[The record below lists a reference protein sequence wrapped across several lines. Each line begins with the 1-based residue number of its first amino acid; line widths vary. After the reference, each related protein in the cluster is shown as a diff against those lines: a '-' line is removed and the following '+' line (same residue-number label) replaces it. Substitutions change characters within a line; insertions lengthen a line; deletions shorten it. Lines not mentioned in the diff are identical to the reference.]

1 MLRISRHALLILLL
15 GILLLPQL
23 AAAAPQAAPANPST
37 SGNDTMLVRLKNG
50 LTVYI
55 IRDSRF
61 PLVCTRLFVG
71 TGSANETAEQA
82 GISHVLEHMVFK
94 GTEKRPK
101 GQVARDVESL
111 GGYLNAA
118 TSFDKTWF
126 ITDMPAKH
134 WKTGMDVVKDMAFHP
149 SLDPAELEAE
159 KDVIVSE
166 LKGGDDTPTRRLFE
180 DLQVAGLAHTVYGRP
195 IIGFEKTIRAVTAD
209 DLRAY
214 IRTWYQP
221 QNMMLL
227 VAGDIDPKAVLAH
240 AEELFGD
247 LKNDTILP
255 EPAPVQLEGA
265 AGGPRV
271 EVTYGPWNKV
281 YLGIALPAPA
291 LGDQRSIDLDVLAY
305 ALGGD
310 GTSQFYRKYRYEKQL
325 VDSISVGNMSL
336 NRAGRFYMV
345 AQLDA
350 DKVEPFWQE
359 FTRDLAAL
367 DAGKITPDVIERARF
382 NYEDGMDR
390 ASETLDGL
398 TSWKAT
404 VQFELGGP
412 QGEANVRHA
421 LAAVDSARLRQA
433 QDLWLRPD
441 QVRVRVLAP
450 EKAKLPDLD
459 AILQHN
465 WPAPAVE
472 RQKAAAAAEKVG
484 KREIVDLG
492 QGRTVIL
499 QPDRT
504 IPYVS
509 LEILRPGGNALLKPA
524 DQGLAQLTAATLTD
538 GCGTRDLDAME
549 RFVAE
554 RAASLSASAGVQS
567 FTVSLTG
574 PARFNA
580 DYFALLGDLLH
591 KPTFAEK
598 DVRRQ
603 ADTLKAALVRRQDNP
618 MSFMGSKINGFL
630 FPGGQ
635 PYGFDGLGTTEN
647 QDRFGPGDVQAFWK
661 QQNAQ
666 PWILSVAGDFD
677 REKVLAFA
685 RSLPVPTAPA
695 VDVPQPTWGAD
706 KRLPLSLPGRQQAH
720 LLLAFHAVPLDHP
733 DAPALM
739 LLESVLSGQSGLL
752 FNKLR
757 DEQGLGY
764 TVTAFYRSL
773 PEAGFMAFYIGTTPR
788 NLDVARQGFSGII
801 KDIKTD
807 LLPAE
812 LLAKGLN
819 RMEGS
824 YYRGRQSLG
833 ARADEAAS
841 ERLLGQ
847 PQDFQKRL
855 LEKAAKV
862 TPEQLREVAR
872 KYLLVDKM
880 YEVTLLP

>member
-336 NRAGRFYMV
+336 NRAGLFYMV

-459 AILQHN
+459 AILQRN

-580 DYFALLGDLLH
+580 DYFALLGDLLR

-635 PYGFDGLGTTEN
+635 PYGFDGLGTAEN

>member
-61 PLVCTRLFVG
+61 PLVCTRLYVG

-118 TSFDKTWF
+118 TSFDKTWY

-247 LKNDTILP
+247 LKNDAILP
-255 EPAPVQLEGA
+255 EPAPVRLEGA

-271 EVTYGPWNKV
+271 EVTRGPWNKV

-336 NRAGRFYMV
+336 DRAGLFYMV

-450 EKAKLPDLD
+450 EKAQLPDLD
-459 AILQHN
+459 AILQRN
-465 WPAPAVE
+465 WPAPAAE

-635 PYGFDGLGTTEN
+635 PYGFDGLGTAEN

-685 RSLPVPTAPA
+685 RSLPVPTASA
-695 VDVPQPTWGAD
+695 VDVAQPSWGAD

-773 PEAGFMAFYIGTTPR
+773 PKAGFMAFYIGTTPR

-807 LLPAE
+807 LLPAD

-862 TPEQLREVAR
+862 TPEQLRGVAR
-872 KYLLVDKM
+872 KYLLVDNM

>member
-1 MLRISRHALLILLL
+1 
-15 GILLLPQL
+15 
-23 AAAAPQAAPANPST
+23 
-37 SGNDTMLVRLKNG
+37 MLVRLKNG

-61 PLVCTRLFVG
+61 PLVCTRLYVG

-101 GQVARDVESL
+101 GQVAQDVESL

-118 TSFDKTWF
+118 TSFDKTWY

-149 SLDPAELEAE
+149 ALDPAELEAE

-247 LKNDTILP
+247 LKNDAALP

-336 NRAGRFYMV
+336 DRAGLFYMV

-359 FTRDLAAL
+359 FTRDLATL
-367 DAGKITPDVIERARF
+367 DAGKIAPDVIERARF

-390 ASETLDGL
+390 AGETLDGL

-450 EKAKLPDLD
+450 EKAQLPDLD
-459 AILQHN
+459 AILQRN

-472 RQKAAAAAEKVG
+472 RQKAAAAEEKVG

-618 MSFMGSKINGFL
+618 MSFMGSKVNGFL

-635 PYGFDGLGTTEN
+635 PYGFDGLGTAEN
-647 QDRFGPGDVQAFWK
+647 QDRFGPKDVQAFWK

-685 RSLPVPTAPA
+685 RSLPVPTASA
-695 VDVPQPTWGAD
+695 VDVPQPAWGAD

-847 PQDFQKRL
+847 PQDFQKHL

-862 TPEQLREVAR
+862 TPEQLRDVAR
-872 KYLLVDKM
+872 KYLLVDNM

>member
-15 GILLLPQL
+15 GILLVPQL

-101 GQVARDVESL
+101 GQVPRDVESL

-336 NRAGRFYMV
+336 NRAGLFYMV

-359 FTRDLAAL
+359 FTRDLASL

-635 PYGFDGLGTTEN
+635 PYGFDGLGTAEN

>member
-166 LKGGDDTPTRRLFE
+166 LRGGDDTPTRRLFE

-336 NRAGRFYMV
+336 NRAGLFYMV

-459 AILQHN
+459 AILQRN

-524 DQGLAQLTAATLTD
+524 NQGLAQLTAATLTD

-635 PYGFDGLGTTEN
+635 PYGFDGLGTAEN

>member
-159 KDVIVSE
+159 KNVIVSE

-336 NRAGRFYMV
+336 NRAGLFYMV

-398 TSWKAT
+398 TSRKAT

-554 RAASLSASAGVQS
+554 RAASLSASADVQS

>member
-15 GILLLPQL
+15 GILLVPQL

-101 GQVARDVESL
+101 GQVPRDVESL

-166 LKGGDDTPTRRLFE
+166 RKGGDDTPTRRLFE

-336 NRAGRFYMV
+336 NRAGLFYMV

-635 PYGFDGLGTTEN
+635 PYGFDGLGTAEN

>member
-23 AAAAPQAAPANPST
+23 AAAASQAAPANPST

-118 TSFDKTWF
+118 TSFDKTWY

-195 IIGFEKTIRAVTAD
+195 IIGFEKTIRAVTVD

-271 EVTYGPWNKV
+271 EVTRGPWNKV

-336 NRAGRFYMV
+336 NRAGLFYMV

-450 EKAKLPDLD
+450 EKAQLPDLD
-459 AILQHN
+459 AILQRN

-472 RQKAAAAAEKVG
+472 RQKASAVAEKVG

-635 PYGFDGLGTTEN
+635 PYGFDGLGTAEN

-788 NLDVARQGFSGII
+788 NLDMARQGFSGII

-807 LLPAE
+807 LLPAD

-872 KYLLVDKM
+872 KYLLVDNM

>member
-159 KDVIVSE
+159 KNVIVSE

-336 NRAGRFYMV
+336 NRAGLFYMV

-398 TSWKAT
+398 TSRKAT
-404 VQFELGGP
+404 VQFELDGP

>member
-336 NRAGRFYMV
+336 NRAGLFYMV

-554 RAASLSASAGVQS
+554 RAASLSVSAGVQS

-635 PYGFDGLGTTEN
+635 PYGFDGLGTAEN

>member
-336 NRAGRFYMV
+336 NRAGLFYMV

-398 TSWKAT
+398 PSWKAT

-459 AILQHN
+459 AILQRN

-618 MSFMGSKINGFL
+618 MSFMGSKVNGFL

-635 PYGFDGLGTTEN
+635 PYGFDGLGTAEN

>member
-134 WKTGMDVVKDMAFHP
+134 WKTGMDVAKDMAFHP

-336 NRAGRFYMV
+336 NRAGLFYMV

-459 AILQHN
+459 AILQRN

-635 PYGFDGLGTTEN
+635 PYGFDGLGTAEN

>member
-336 NRAGRFYMV
+336 NRAGLFYMV

-459 AILQHN
+459 AILQRN

-567 FTVSLTG
+567 FTVSMTG
-574 PARFNA
+574 TARFNA

-635 PYGFDGLGTTEN
+635 PYGFDGLGTAEN

-788 NLDVARQGFSGII
+788 NLDVAGQGFSGII

>member
-336 NRAGRFYMV
+336 NRAGLFYMV

-635 PYGFDGLGTTEN
+635 PYGFDGLGTAEN

-807 LLPAE
+807 LLPVE

>member
-336 NRAGRFYMV
+336 NRAGLFYMV

-635 PYGFDGLGTTEN
+635 PYGFDGLGTAEN

-720 LLLAFHAVPLDHP
+720 LLLAFHTVPLDHP

-801 KDIKTD
+801 KDLKTD

>member
-23 AAAAPQAAPANPST
+23 AVAAPQAAPANPST

-71 TGSANETAEQA
+71 TGSTNETAEQA

-336 NRAGRFYMV
+336 NRAGLFYMV

-459 AILQHN
+459 AILQRN

-635 PYGFDGLGTTEN
+635 PYGFDGLGTAEN

>member
-305 ALGGD
+305 ALVGD
-310 GTSQFYRKYRYEKQL
+310 CTSQFYSKFSYEKQM

-336 NRAGRFYMV
+336 IRAGLFYMV

-635 PYGFDGLGTTEN
+635 PYGFDGLGTAEN

>member
-50 LTVYI
+50 LTVHI

-159 KDVIVSE
+159 KNVIVSE

-291 LGDQRSIDLDVLAY
+291 LSDQRSIDLDVLAY

-336 NRAGRFYMV
+336 NRAGLFYMV

-412 QGEANVRHA
+412 RGEANVRHA

>member
-336 NRAGRFYMV
+336 NRAGLLYMV

-635 PYGFDGLGTTEN
+635 PYGFDGLGTAEN

>member
-336 NRAGRFYMV
+336 NRAGLFYMV
-345 AQLDA
+345 AQLDV

-367 DAGKITPDVIERARF
+367 DAGKIAPDVIERARF

-635 PYGFDGLGTTEN
+635 PYGFDGLGTAEN

>member
-336 NRAGRFYMV
+336 NRAGLFYMV

-359 FTRDLAAL
+359 FTRDLATL

-459 AILQHN
+459 AILQRN

-635 PYGFDGLGTTEN
+635 PYGFDGLGTAEN

-695 VDVPQPTWGAD
+695 VDVSQPTWGAD

-739 LLESVLSGQSGLL
+739 LLESGLSGQSGLL

>member
-50 LTVYI
+50 LTVHI

-159 KDVIVSE
+159 KNVIVSE

-336 NRAGRFYMV
+336 NRAGLFYMV

-459 AILQHN
+459 AILQRN

>member
-61 PLVCTRLFVG
+61 PLVCTRLYVG

-118 TSFDKTWF
+118 TSFDKTWY

-166 LKGGDDTPTRRLFE
+166 LKGGDDTPPRRLFE

-247 LKNDTILP
+247 LKNDAILP
-255 EPAPVQLEGA
+255 EPAPVRLEGA

-271 EVTYGPWNKV
+271 EVTRGPWNKV

-336 NRAGRFYMV
+336 NRAGLFHMV

-450 EKAKLPDLD
+450 EKAQLPDLD
-459 AILQHN
+459 AILQRN
-465 WPAPAVE
+465 WPAPAAE

-635 PYGFDGLGTTEN
+635 PYGFDGLGTAEN

-685 RSLPVPTAPA
+685 RSLPVPTASA
-695 VDVPQPTWGAD
+695 VDVAQPSWGAD

-773 PEAGFMAFYIGTTPR
+773 PKAGFMAFYIGTTPR

-807 LLPAE
+807 LLPAD

-872 KYLLVDKM
+872 KYLLVDNM

>member
-15 GILLLPQL
+15 GILLVPQL

-101 GQVARDVESL
+101 GQVPRDVESL

-247 LKNDTILP
+247 LKNGTILP

-336 NRAGRFYMV
+336 NRAGLFYMV

-359 FTRDLAAL
+359 FTRDLASL

-635 PYGFDGLGTTEN
+635 PYGFDGLGTAEN

-752 FNKLR
+752 FNMLR

>member
-61 PLVCTRLFVG
+61 PLVCTRLYVG

-118 TSFDKTWF
+118 TSFDKTWY

-227 VAGDIDPKAVLAH
+227 VAGDIDPKAVLTH

-247 LKNDTILP
+247 LKNDAILP
-255 EPAPVQLEGA
+255 EPAPVRLEGA

-271 EVTYGPWNKV
+271 EVTRGPWNKV

-336 NRAGRFYMV
+336 NRAGLFYMV

-450 EKAKLPDLD
+450 EKAQLPDLD
-459 AILQHN
+459 AILQRN
-465 WPAPAVE
+465 WPAPAAE

-635 PYGFDGLGTTEN
+635 PYGFDGLGTAEN

-685 RSLPVPTAPA
+685 RSLPVPTASA
-695 VDVPQPTWGAD
+695 VDVVQPSWGAD
-706 KRLPLSLPGRQQAH
+706 KRLPLFLPGRQQAH

-773 PEAGFMAFYIGTTPR
+773 PKAGFMAFYIGTMPR

-807 LLPAE
+807 LLPAD

-872 KYLLVDKM
+872 KYLLVDNM

>member
-159 KDVIVSE
+159 KNVIVSE

-336 NRAGRFYMV
+336 NRAGLFYMV

-398 TSWKAT
+398 TSRKAT

-492 QGRTVIL
+492 QGHTVIL

-872 KYLLVDKM
+872 KYVLVDKM

>member
-336 NRAGRFYMV
+336 NRAGLFYMV

-504 IPYVS
+504 IPHVS

-635 PYGFDGLGTTEN
+635 PYGFDGLGTAEN
-647 QDRFGPGDVQAFWK
+647 QDRFGPGNVQAFWK

>member
-240 AEELFGD
+240 AEELFDD

-336 NRAGRFYMV
+336 NRTGLFYMV

-459 AILQHN
+459 AILQRN

-635 PYGFDGLGTTEN
+635 PYGFDGLGTAEN

>member
-50 LTVYI
+50 LTVHI

-159 KDVIVSE
+159 KNVIVSE

-336 NRAGRFYMV
+336 NRAGLFYMV

-398 TSWKAT
+398 TSWKAA

-412 QGEANVRHA
+412 RGEANVRHA

>member
-159 KDVIVSE
+159 KNVIVSE

-336 NRAGRFYMV
+336 NRAGLFYMV

-819 RMEGS
+819 RLEGS

>member
-50 LTVYI
+50 LTVHI

-159 KDVIVSE
+159 KNVIVSE

-336 NRAGRFYMV
+336 NRAGLFYMV

-459 AILQHN
+459 AILQRN

-554 RAASLSASAGVQS
+554 RATSLSASAGVQS

-635 PYGFDGLGTTEN
+635 PYGFDGLGTAEN

-695 VDVPQPTWGAD
+695 MDVPQPTWGAD

-819 RMEGS
+819 LMEGS

>member
-61 PLVCTRLFVG
+61 PLVCTRLYVG

-118 TSFDKTWF
+118 TSFDKTWY

-247 LKNDTILP
+247 LKNDAILP
-255 EPAPVQLEGA
+255 EPAPVRLEGA

-271 EVTYGPWNKV
+271 EVTRGPWNKV

-336 NRAGRFYMV
+336 NRAGLFYMV

-450 EKAKLPDLD
+450 EKAQLPDLD
-459 AILQHN
+459 AILQRN
-465 WPAPAVE
+465 WPAPAAE

-598 DVRRQ
+598 NVRRQ

-635 PYGFDGLGTTEN
+635 PYGFDGLGTAEN

-685 RSLPVPTAPA
+685 RSLPVPTASA
-695 VDVPQPTWGAD
+695 VDVAQPSWGAD

-773 PEAGFMAFYIGTTPR
+773 PKAGFMAFYIGTTPR

-801 KDIKTD
+801 KDIKTE
-807 LLPAE
+807 LLPAD

-872 KYLLVDKM
+872 KYLLVDNM

>member
-23 AAAAPQAAPANPST
+23 AAAAPQAASANPST

-336 NRAGRFYMV
+336 NRAGLFYMV

-459 AILQHN
+459 AILQRN

-591 KPTFAEK
+591 KPIFAEK

-635 PYGFDGLGTTEN
+635 PYGFDGLGTAEN

>member
-50 LTVYI
+50 LTVHI

-159 KDVIVSE
+159 KNVIVSE

-281 YLGIALPAPA
+281 YLGIVLPAPA

-336 NRAGRFYMV
+336 NRAGLFYMV

-459 AILQHN
+459 AILQRN

-635 PYGFDGLGTTEN
+635 PYGFDGLGTAEN

>member
-336 NRAGRFYMV
+336 NRAGLFYMV

-459 AILQHN
+459 AILQRN

-472 RQKAAAAAEKVG
+472 RQKAAAAEEKVG

-635 PYGFDGLGTTEN
+635 PYGFDGLGTAEN

-833 ARADEAAS
+833 ARADEAAG

-847 PQDFQKRL
+847 PQDFQKLL

>member
-50 LTVYI
+50 LTVHI

-159 KDVIVSE
+159 KNVIVSE

-336 NRAGRFYMV
+336 NRAGLFYMV

-398 TSWKAT
+398 TSRKAT

-492 QGRTVIL
+492 QGRIVIL

-773 PEAGFMAFYIGTTPR
+773 PEAGFMAFYIGTKPR

-812 LLAKGLN
+812 LLTKGLN

>member
-61 PLVCTRLFVG
+61 PLVCTRLYVG

-118 TSFDKTWF
+118 TSFDKTWY

-149 SLDPAELEAE
+149 SLDSAELEAE

-247 LKNDTILP
+247 LKNDAILP
-255 EPAPVQLEGA
+255 EPAPVRLEGA

-271 EVTYGPWNKV
+271 EVTRGPWNKV

-336 NRAGRFYMV
+336 DRAGLFYMV

-450 EKAKLPDLD
+450 EKAQLPDLD
-459 AILQHN
+459 AILQRN
-465 WPAPAVE
+465 WPAPAAE

-549 RFVAE
+549 CFVAE

-635 PYGFDGLGTTEN
+635 PYGFDGLGTAEN

-685 RSLPVPTAPA
+685 RSLPVPTASA
-695 VDVPQPTWGAD
+695 VDVAQPSWGAD

-773 PEAGFMAFYIGTTPR
+773 PKAGFMAFYIGTTPR

-807 LLPAE
+807 LLPAD

-872 KYLLVDKM
+872 KYLLVDNM

>member
-1 MLRISRHALLILLL
+1 MLRISRHVLLILLL

-61 PLVCTRLFVG
+61 PLVCTRLYVG

-118 TSFDKTWF
+118 TSFDKTWY

-247 LKNDTILP
+247 LKNDAILP
-255 EPAPVQLEGA
+255 EPAPVRLEGA

-271 EVTYGPWNKV
+271 EVTRGPWNKV

-336 NRAGRFYMV
+336 NRAGLFYMV

-450 EKAKLPDLD
+450 EKAQLPDLD
-459 AILQHN
+459 AILQRN
-465 WPAPAVE
+465 WPAPAAE
-472 RQKAAAAAEKVG
+472 RQKAAAVAEKVG

-580 DYFALLGDLLH
+580 DYFALLGDLLY

-635 PYGFDGLGTTEN
+635 PYGFDGLGTAEN

-695 VDVPQPTWGAD
+695 VDVAQPSWGAD

-773 PEAGFMAFYIGTTPR
+773 PKAGFMAFYIGTTPR

-807 LLPAE
+807 LLPAD

-872 KYLLVDKM
+872 KYLLVDNM

>member
-61 PLVCTRLFVG
+61 PLVCTRLYVG

-118 TSFDKTWF
+118 TSFDKTWY

-336 NRAGRFYMV
+336 NRAGLFYMV

-398 TSWKAT
+398 TSRKAT

-647 QDRFGPGDVQAFWK
+647 QDRFGPGDVQTFWK

-666 PWILSVAGDFD
+666 PWILSVVGDFD

-685 RSLPVPTAPA
+685 RSLPVPTASA
-695 VDVPQPTWGAD
+695 VDVPQPSWGAD

-807 LLPAE
+807 LLPAD

-855 LEKAAKV
+855 LEKVAKV

-872 KYLLVDKM
+872 KYLLVDNM

>member
-15 GILLLPQL
+15 GILLLPQI
-23 AAAAPQAAPANPST
+23 AVAAPQAAPANPST

-71 TGSANETAEQA
+71 TGSTNETAEQA

-336 NRAGRFYMV
+336 NRAGLFYMV

-459 AILQHN
+459 AILQRN

-635 PYGFDGLGTTEN
+635 PYGFDGLGTAEN